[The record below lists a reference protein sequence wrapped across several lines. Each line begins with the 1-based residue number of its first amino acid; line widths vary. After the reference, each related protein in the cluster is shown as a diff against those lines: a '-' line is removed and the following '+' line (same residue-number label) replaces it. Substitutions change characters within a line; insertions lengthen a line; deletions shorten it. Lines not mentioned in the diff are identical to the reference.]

1 MLYHYLV
8 FQSTLPRR
16 ERLRIT
22 RSMSDAGY
30 FNPRSHE
37 GSDTPEI
44 ANCDTTQDFNPRS
57 HEGSDSFWPIH
68 GTELFIS
75 IHAPTKGA
83 TVVPA
88 VALMLRLF
96 QSTLPRRERRPDG
109 SCKYRYDR
117 ISIHAPTKG
126 ATVVER
132 IHITKSKIS
141 IHAPTKGAT
150 KTPYDVSGF
159 KAISIHAPTKGA
171 TLWRDLHWTQGR
183 HFNPR
188 SHEGSDRK
196 MIFRKC
202 CFSHFNPR
210 SHEGSDSGASDTRPL
225 RQHFNPRSHEGSD
238 SRKDTNHGEIYLFQS
253 TLPRR
258 ERLLKRRVYCI
269 FIRFQSTLPRRE
281 RLHEKAA
288 RSVVRKFQSTL
299 PRRERPCFGCMA
311 SNLPIF
317 QSTLPRRE
325 RLTSKVFRLV
335 ELYISIHAPTKGA
348 TYDL

>member
-210 SHEGSDSGASDTRPL
+210 SHEGSDPVVELADAI
-225 RQHFNPRSHEGSD
+225 
-238 SRKDTNHGEIYLFQS
+238 KI
-253 TLPRR
+253 
-258 ERLLKRRVYCI
+258 V
-269 FIRFQSTLPRRE
+269 FQSTLPRRE

-348 TYDL
+348 TRLIHAKLVISHISIHAPTKGATGILSDLGK

>member
-238 SRKDTNHGEIYLFQS
+238 HALDVWRQTCLYFNPRSHEGSD
-253 TLPRR
+253 LP
-258 ERLLKRRVYCI
+258 V
-269 FIRFQSTLPRRE
+269 
-281 RLHEKAA
+281 
-288 RSVVRKFQSTL
+288 KF
-299 PRRERPCFGCMA
+299 F
-311 SNLPIF
+311 
-317 QSTLPRRE
+317 
-325 RLTSKVFRLV
+325 VW
-335 ELYISIHAPTKGA
+335 
-348 TYDL
+348 